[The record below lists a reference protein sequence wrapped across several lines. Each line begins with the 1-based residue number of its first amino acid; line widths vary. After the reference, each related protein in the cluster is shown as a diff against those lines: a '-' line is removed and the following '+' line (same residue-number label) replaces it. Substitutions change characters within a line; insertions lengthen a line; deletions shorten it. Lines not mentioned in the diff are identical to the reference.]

1 MNLRLK
7 SFIYSLVVLFMFSCE
22 TLDINPRNSPN
33 ALTPDAIDPDLL
45 LNSVQFGLTNTFWAF
60 SGEGSQLTRMTAM
73 AGPLYA
79 NAFTPV
85 AMDDEWTTVYAGLLA
100 DVEALI
106 PEANA
111 KGLPAHLGVA
121 KIAKAYAYTNLVDFF
136 NDVPFTEAVKGLENL
151 NPKTTPGAEV
161 YAGVLTLLDEA
172 IADLSKTPE
181 ASNFNGT
188 DLFFGGAINAE
199 ANRNKWIKV
208 ANTLKFRVYVQ
219 GRLYAPTAAAYATA
233 VQALAN
239 DASLISAATDDF
251 VFEYGTNLNNPD
263 SRHPLYGPDY
273 DNGASVYQSIGY
285 MNLMT
290 NGTSYSSGGETLAD
304 PRTRYYFYRQET
316 SNTTNVN
323 NKRCVSVLPAR
334 PNHFGASDP
343 FCLLT
348 GLGTG
353 YWGRDHGDNA
363 GIPPDGFLRTIYG
376 VYPAGGKFDA
386 NEDTGA
392 SQGVGAAGRGIA
404 PIMPS
409 FLVDFLRAE
418 AALTMGT
425 ADNPRTLLEKGIRA
439 SISKVV
445 AFGQRDPGY
454 TTISIDSNDPDDKA
468 DMTPQQVY
476 EPNTTMIGDYVQN
489 RLDAYDAADNNGK
502 LNIIITEMYK
512 AGYGNGIEAYN
523 AYRRTGYPTGLQPAL
538 QAAPGN
544 FLSAFFYP
552 AVYVNTNSNASQRT
566 VGGSSEEKPF
576 WQTINNSALK

>member
-22 TLDINPRNSPN
+22 TLDINPRNNPN
-33 ALTPDAIDPDLL
+33 ALTPDATDPDLL
-45 LNSVQFGLTNTFWAF
+45 LNSVQIGLTNTFWAF
-60 SGEGSQLTRMTAM
+60 SGEGSQLTRMTALG
-73 AGPLYA
+73 GPLYA
-79 NAFTPV
+79 NSFTPV
-85 AMDDEWTTVYAGLLA
+85 NLDDEWRTVYSSLLA

-111 KGLPAHLGVA
+111 KGLPTHLGVA
-121 KIAKAYAYTNLVDFF
+121 KIAKAYAYTTLVDFF
-136 NDVPFTEAVKGLENL
+136 NDVPFTEATKGLENL
-151 NPKTTPGAEV
+151 NPKTTPGNEI

-188 DLFFGGAINAE
+188 DLFFGGAINAA

-208 ANTLKFRVYVQ
+208 ANTLKFRMYVQ
-219 GRLYAPTAAAYATA
+219 GRLYAPTSAAYATA
-233 VQALAN
+233 AQALAN
-239 DASLISAATDDF
+239 DASLISTATDDF

-263 SRHPLYGPDY
+263 SRHPLYGPNY
-273 DNGASVYQSIGY
+273 DNGSSIYQSIGY
-285 MNLMT
+285 MNLFT
-290 NGTSYSSGGETLAD
+290 NGANFSSGGSTRPD
-304 PRTRYYFYRQET
+304 PRSRYYFYRQET

-323 NKRCVSVLPAR
+323 NKRCITQSKPT
-334 PNHFGASDP
+334 HFSGTDV

-363 GIPPDGFLRTIYG
+363 GIPPDNRLRTIYG
-376 VYPAGGKFDA
+376 VYPAGGRFDA
-386 NEDTGA
+386 NDDTGA
-392 SQGVGAAGRGIA
+392 SQGDGAGGRGIA
-404 PIMPS
+404 PILQS
-409 FLVDFLRAE
+409 FGIDFLRAE

-439 SISKVV
+439 SISKVIT
-445 AFGQRDPGY
+445 FGQRDPGY
-454 TTISIDSNDPDDKA
+454 TSISIDTDNDNKPDQ
-468 DMTPQQVY
+468 TPQQRY
-476 EPNTTMIGDYVQN
+476 EPSTTVIDDYVTA
-489 RLDAYDAADNNGK
+489 RLTEYDAADNNGK

-512 AGYGNGIEAYN
+512 AGYGNGIDSFN
-523 AYRRTGYPTGLQPAL
+523 AYRRTGYPKGLQPML
-538 QAAPGN
+538 QPAPGN